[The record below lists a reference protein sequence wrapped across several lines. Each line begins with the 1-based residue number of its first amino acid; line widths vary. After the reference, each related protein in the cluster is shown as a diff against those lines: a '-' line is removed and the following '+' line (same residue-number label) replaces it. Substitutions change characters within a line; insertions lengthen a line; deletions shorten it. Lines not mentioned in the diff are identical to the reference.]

1 MSRSYAGLRVVELA
15 EVWAGPFG
23 CSLLGDLGADVV
35 KVETYPRPSV
45 TRPLREEDRKIKT
58 EADAEA
64 SMRQV
69 LQELGEIRVEYDL
82 PAVCPT

>member
-1 MSRSYAGLRVVELA
+1 MHLRLAAKHVRPIATRRPVEGSGTAASTMLS
-15 EVWAGPFG
+15 EI
-23 CSLLGDLGADVV
+23 V
-35 KVETYPRPSV
+35 KR
-45 TRPLREEDRKIKT
+45 DRKIKT

-69 LQELGEIRVEYDL
+69 LQELRDIRVEYDL